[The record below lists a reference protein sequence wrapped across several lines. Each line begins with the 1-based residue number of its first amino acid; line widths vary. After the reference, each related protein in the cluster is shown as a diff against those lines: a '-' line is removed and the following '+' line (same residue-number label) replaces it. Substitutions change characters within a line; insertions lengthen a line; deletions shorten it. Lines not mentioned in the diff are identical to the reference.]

1 MTLFAT
7 IRHGPTEWNAV
18 GRVQGRSD
26 IPLSAAGRDTVAAWR
41 VPPELAGFDWI
52 ASPLKRTAETAEA
65 LTGGPVARDDRLV
78 EMDWAEWE
86 GNTLAA
92 LRAELGDLMVA
103 WESRGLD
110 FHAPGGES
118 PRDVQRRVAPLLAE
132 IAARDTPVAAVTHRG
147 VIRAIYALASGWDMT
162 GKPPEKLREETA
174 HIFLL
179 SPGGVPLVHRVN
191 IPLMAEERPE

>member
-7 IRHGPTEWNAV
+7 IRHGPTEWNAI
-18 GRVQGRSD
+18 GRVQGRTD
-26 IPLSAAGRDTVAAWR
+26 VPLSEAGHHTVSAWR
-41 VPPELAGFDWI
+41 VPPALDGFDWI
-52 ASPLKRTAETAEA
+52 TSPLKRTAQTAEA
-65 LTGGPVARDDRLV
+65 LTGGPVAPDDRLM

-86 GNTLAA
+86 GNTLES

-110 FHAPGGES
+110 FRAPGGES

-132 IAARDTPVAAVTHRG
+132 IAVRDTPVAAVTHRG

-162 GKPPEKLREETA
+162 GKPPEKLHDDCA
-174 HIFLL
+174 QIFLL
-179 SPGGVPLVHRVN
+179 SPGGIPLVYRVN
-191 IPLMAEERPE
+191 IPLVAEESAE